1 MDKQCENKEVIRV
14 ALAGNEKALVCYVWN
29 DEHGSPSMAL
39 IQCIGRSSGH
49 YIDSFHRSW
58 VYAEPVRSDDCF
70 FIDLEL

>member
-29 DEHGSPSMAL
+29 DEHERLSVAL
-39 IQCIGRSSGH
+39 IKGIGRSSGH
-49 YIDSFHRSW
+49 YLDSRYRSW
-58 VYAEPVRSDDCF
+58 VYAKPVRSADCF